1 MIFADRA
8 EAGRRLGDRLEH
20 LRAGRPVVAA
30 LVRGGVPVAAE
41 VAAGLGAPLEV
52 LVVRKVGAPDNPEF
66 GIGAVG
72 EDGHVVANP
81 RALEMTRV
89 DTERFRRLAAAE
101 LPEVDRRVRAYRGER
116 PRVPFSERTVIVVDD
131 GLATGA
137 SAKAAVEVARALG
150 AAKVVLAVPVGPPD
164 SVRELEQVADEVVC
178 LDAPPDFRA
187 VGSWYRD
194 FTQVDDDE
202 VIRLLDEAH
211 RRNL

>member
-20 LRAGRPVVAA
+20 LREEHPVVAA

-41 VAAGLGAPLEV
+41 VAAGLDAPLEV

-89 DTERFRRLAAAE
+89 DDERFRRLAAAE

-131 GLATGA
+131 GLATGG

-211 RRNL
+211 RRDP